1 MDFWLQRQ
9 RNVSPP
15 QTAVALYLFPLCY
28 DREIKD
34 LTFLYKALYAYIDVN
49 VNKYIVFI

>member
-1 MDFWLQRQ
+1 MDFRLQRQ

-15 QTAVALYLFPLCY
+15 ETAVALYLLPLCY